1 MNLRR
6 VGWIIAASI
15 TLHAQ
20 AQVDG
25 IPKDLIEQRIEA
37 AVEQLGGDENVVI
50 PDGFEKDEEGFYR
63 RESAYDPDFTLEA
76 STRPIPQN
84 NQFIFQKLWRH
95 L

>member
-6 VGWIIAASI
+6 VGWIIAVSI

-37 AVEQLGGDENVVI
+37 AVEQLGGDENV
-50 PDGFEKDEEGFYR
+50 DLTNLFEVLSDRYN
-63 RESAYDPDFTLEA
+63 DPIDLNHGRGVERVAPTERPAGEHDAPTCEA
-76 STRPIPQN
+76 
-84 NQFIFQKLWRH
+84 
-95 L
+95 